1 MSETVVVEVSE
12 RIQII
17 RLNRPEKKNALTR
30 EMYARLAERLE
41 AANAS
46 DDIAVSVLMGSG
58 GVFSAGNDIGEFL
71 SGAVG
76 GGAVGGV
83 ADNQGEPAGEVLRFL
98 DCVAGTQKPLIAA
111 VDGLAVGVG
120 TTLLFHCDLVY
131 ASPSATFSTPF
142 LDLGLVPEA
151 GSSLLMPMRMGYARA
166 FEMLVLGERFDAARM
181 VDAGLVNRIVA
192 AEDLEAT
199 ALAAAAR
206 LAAKPPRA
214 LSISRQL
221 MRGGRRRLT
230 KCMREESKAFA
241 ERLSSPEAVEAF
253 TAFVEGAADVAR
265 VPAGIRREAPGRFR
279 QAQRA
284 MKAA

>member
-1 MSETVVVEVSE
+1 MSETVEIEVAE

-17 RLNRPEKKNALTR
+17 RLNRPSKKNALTA
-30 EMYARLAERLE
+30 EMYARLAGRLE

-46 DDIAVSVLMGSG
+46 DEIAVSVLMGSG

-76 GGAVGGV
+76 GKK
-83 ADNQGEPAGEVLRFL
+83 DDQGELAGDILRFL
-98 DCVAGTQKPLIAA
+98 DCVAGTQKPLVAA

-181 VDAGLVNRIVA
+181 VEAGLVNRIVA

-206 LAAKPPRA
+206 LAAKPPEA
-214 LSISRQL
+214 LAISRQL

-253 TAFVEGAADVAR
+253 TAFVEKRPADF
-265 VPAGIRREAPGRFR
+265 GKLSGR
-279 QAQRA
+279 
-284 MKAA
+284 

>member
-1 MSETVVVEVSE
+1 MSESVEIVVAE

-17 RLNRPEKKNALTR
+17 RLIRREKKNALTR
-30 EMYARLAERLE
+30 DMYARLADGLE
-41 AANAS
+41 HANGS
-46 DDIAVSVLMGSG
+46 DEIAVTVLMGSD

-76 GGAVGGV
+76 DGA
-83 ADNQGEPAGEVLRFL
+83 DERQLAGDILRFL
-98 DCVAGTQKPLIAA
+98 DCLAGTRKPLIAA

-131 ASPSATFSTPF
+131 ASPAAMFSTPF

-181 VDAGLVNRIVA
+181 VEAGLVNRIVA
-192 AEDLEAT
+192 SEDLEAT
-199 ALAAAAR
+199 AMSAATR
-206 LAAKPPRA
+206 LAAKPPEA
-214 LSISRQL
+214 LAISRQL

-253 TAFVEGAADVAR
+253 TAFVEKRPADFDKLR
-265 VPAGIRREAPGRFR
+265 GR
-279 QAQRA
+279 
-284 MKAA
+284 

>member
-1 MSETVVVEVSE
+1 MSEAVEIVVAD
-12 RIQII
+12 RIQSI

-30 EMYARLAERLE
+30 DMYARLADGLER
-41 AANAS
+41 ANGS
-46 DDIAVSVLMGSG
+46 DEIAVTVLMGSQ

-76 GGAVGGV
+76 GGA
-83 ADNQGEPAGEVLRFL
+83 GESQLAGDILRFL

-120 TTLLFHCDLVY
+120 TTLLFHCDLIY
-131 ASPSATFSTPF
+131 ASPTATFSTPF

-181 VDAGLVNRIVA
+181 VEAGLVNRIVA
-192 AEDLEAT
+192 SEDLEAT
-199 ALAAAAR
+199 AMSAAAR
-206 LAAKPPRA
+206 LAAKPPEA
-214 LSISRQL
+214 LAISRQL

-253 TAFVEGAADVAR
+253 TAFVEKRPADFDKLR
-265 VPAGIRREAPGRFR
+265 GR
-279 QAQRA
+279 
-284 MKAA
+284 